1 MSLPSCPTLLLAAA
15 LAGVLSCMPAW
26 ALELPDVGQHGRNA
40 PVQPGHLLPPGQDFQ
55 SPTQQ
60 QRNPQD
66 AARQAQQMNGGG
78 RVLSVDAASGGW
90 RVKLLKDGNVRIVF
104 VPN

>member
-1 MSLPSCPTLLLAAA
+1 MSLPQCPTSLLAAV
-15 LAGVLSCMPAW
+15 LAGGLSCMSAW
-26 ALELPDVGQHGRNA
+26 ALDLPPVGQPGRNA
-40 PVQPGHLLPPGQDFQ
+40 PAAPGNLLPPGQGFET
-55 SPTQQ
+55 PGEP

-78 RVLSVDAASGGW
+78 RVLSVDAVSGGW